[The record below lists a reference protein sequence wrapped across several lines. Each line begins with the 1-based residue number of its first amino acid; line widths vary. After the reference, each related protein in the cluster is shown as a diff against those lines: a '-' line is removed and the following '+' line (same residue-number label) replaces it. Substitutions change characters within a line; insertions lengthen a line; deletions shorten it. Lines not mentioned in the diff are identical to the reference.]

1 MLIFQKHHHSKELL
15 KNIIIRILEC
25 FITHKIQAK
34 VKNLLEILYLELSL
48 LIDVKKSHFV
58 HDFDLFNFCPPHNT
72 LCVCTYTDSHHSNPR
87 RIG

>member
-1 MLIFQKHHHSKELL
+1 MEH
-15 KNIIIRILEC
+15 

-34 VKNLLEILYLELSL
+34 VKNLLQILYLELSS

-72 LCVCTYTDSHHSNPR
+72 LWSVSISAYQLTA
-87 RIG
+87 RIARAELVA